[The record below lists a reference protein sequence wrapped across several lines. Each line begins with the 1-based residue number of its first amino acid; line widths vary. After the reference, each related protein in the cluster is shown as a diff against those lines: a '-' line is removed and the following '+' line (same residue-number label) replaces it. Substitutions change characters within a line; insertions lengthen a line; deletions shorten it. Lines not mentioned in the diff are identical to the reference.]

1 MGRMLHCPIFVSPSS
16 GPLGPDPFQTVT
28 PGHLPHPM
36 NTTTDSALLQVE
48 RLMLGLVRVAAG
60 TGVSAG
66 EPATLRA
73 ARYHLEAGGQRVR
86 ARLALHACE
95 ALGVVGDQA
104 VRLAACVELLHNA
117 SLVHDDLQD
126 KEKLRRGLPTVCA
139 AFGPDVALCTGDL
152 LLSAAYGA
160 LADLPDPAPLP
171 ALLRCVHARTAQV
184 IQGQCSELATK
195 DCALAEVARYE
206 EIVVGKSGVLLSLP
220 LELAFLAAGQ
230 ESWLPRIRAAA
241 HAFGIGYQMVDDL
254 EDVQGDAAQHSLNIV
269 LLLAAGRS
277 PELAADQ
284 ARQLARGHL
293 EAAIGHADALPNKA
307 GSLLTEFAF
316 ALVKRV
322 KSV

>member
-1 MGRMLHCPIFVSPSS
+1 
-16 GPLGPDPFQTVT
+16 
-28 PGHLPHPM
+28 M

-171 ALLRCVHARTAQV
+171 ALLRCVHAR
-184 IQGQCSELATK
+184 SK
-195 DCALAEVARYE
+195 
-206 EIVVGKSGVLLSLP
+206 
-220 LELAFLAAGQ
+220 
-230 ESWLPRIRAAA
+230 
-241 HAFGIGYQMVDDL
+241 
-254 EDVQGDAAQHSLNIV
+254 
-269 LLLAAGRS
+269 AGR
-277 PELAADQ
+277 
-284 ARQLARGHL
+284 G
-293 EAAIGHADALPNKA
+293 A
-307 GSLLTEFAF
+307 GSGRSAR
-316 ALVKRV
+316 AP
-322 KSV
+322 

>member
-1 MGRMLHCPIFVSPSS
+1 MGRMLHCPIFVSPPS

-48 RLMLGLVRVAAG
+48 RLMLRLMLGLVRVAAG
-60 TGVSAG
+60 TGVS
-66 EPATLRA
+66 ATLRA

-152 LLSAAYGA
+152 LLSAAYGGA
-160 LADLPDPAPLP
+160 HGRKTAAEFLLILEVIVDQRGVVEEFDAGGEADRLVADDTEGL
-171 ALLRCVHARTAQV
+171 TGM
-184 IQGQCSELATK
+184 QGQPGAHS
-195 DCALAEVARYE
+195 
-206 EIVVGKSGVLLSLP
+206 
-220 LELAFLAAGQ
+220 LAAGF
-230 ESWLPRIRAAA
+230 EVIA
-241 HAFGIGYQMVDDL
+241 GG
-254 EDVQGDAAQHSLNIV
+254 AQ
-269 LLLAAGRS
+269 
-277 PELAADQ
+277 
-284 ARQLARGHL
+284 RG
-293 EAAIGHADALPNKA
+293 GHAGPRRHPDKPKHQ
-307 GSLLTEFAF
+307 T
-316 ALVKRV
+316 
-322 KSV
+322 

>member
-1 MGRMLHCPIFVSPSS
+1 
-16 GPLGPDPFQTVT
+16 
-28 PGHLPHPM
+28 
-36 NTTTDSALLQVE
+36 
-48 RLMLGLVRVAAG
+48 
-60 TGVSAG
+60 VSAG

-126 KEKLRRGLPTVCA
+126 KGKLRRGLPTVCA

-160 LADLPDPAPLP
+160 LADLPDPTHLP

-195 DCALAEVARYE
+195 DYALAEVSRYE

-220 LELAFLAAGQ
+220 LELAFLAARQ
-230 ESWLPRIRAAA
+230 EQWLPRIRAAA

-269 LLLAAGRS
+269 LLLAAGRP

-284 ARQLARGHL
+284 ARQMARGHL
-293 EAAIGHADALPNKA
+293 EAAIEHAGALPNKA
-307 GSLLTEFAF
+307 GALLAEFAF

-322 KSV
+322 KSA

>member
-1 MGRMLHCPIFVSPSS
+1 MLHCPIFVSPPS

-171 ALLRCVHARTAQV
+171 ALLRCVHAR
-184 IQGQCSELATK
+184 SK
-195 DCALAEVARYE
+195 
-206 EIVVGKSGVLLSLP
+206 
-220 LELAFLAAGQ
+220 
-230 ESWLPRIRAAA
+230 
-241 HAFGIGYQMVDDL
+241 
-254 EDVQGDAAQHSLNIV
+254 
-269 LLLAAGRS
+269 AGR
-277 PELAADQ
+277 
-284 ARQLARGHL
+284 G
-293 EAAIGHADALPNKA
+293 A
-307 GSLLTEFAF
+307 GSGRSAR
-316 ALVKRV
+316 AP
-322 KSV
+322 

>member
-1 MGRMLHCPIFVSPSS
+1 VP
-16 GPLGPDPFQTVT
+16 
-28 PGHLPHPM
+28 
-36 NTTTDSALLQVE
+36 
-48 RLMLGLVRVAAG
+48 
-60 TGVSAG
+60 AG

-73 ARYHLEAGGQRVR
+73 ARYHLEAWGQRVR

-126 KEKLRRGLPTVCA
+126 KEKLRRGRPTVCA

-160 LADLPDPAPLP
+160 LADLPDPTHLP

-195 DCALAEVARYE
+195 DYALAEVARYE

-220 LELAFLAAGQ
+220 LELAFLAACQ
-230 ESWLPRIRAAA
+230 EQWLPRIRAAA

-254 EDVQGDAAQHSLNIV
+254 EDVPGDAAQHSLNIV
-269 LLLAAGRS
+269 LLLAAGRP

-293 EAAIGHADALPNKA
+293 EAAIEHADALPNKA
-307 GSLLTEFAF
+307 GALLTEFAF

-322 KSV
+322 KSA